1 MDVLFL
7 LFEGDP
13 ELDFNQVVDRFS
25 QLNTV
30 TDGKVDAV
38 KMFKDL
44 VPLLKCK
51 ETFLRIDDF
60 EK

>member
-7 LFEGDP
+7 LFEGDS
-13 ELDFNQVVDRFS
+13 EFDFNQVVDRFS

-30 TDGKVDAV
+30 ADGKVDAI
-38 KMFKDL
+38 KRFEDL
-44 VPLLKCK
+44 VPLFNCK
-51 ETFLRIDDF
+51 QTFLRIDYF